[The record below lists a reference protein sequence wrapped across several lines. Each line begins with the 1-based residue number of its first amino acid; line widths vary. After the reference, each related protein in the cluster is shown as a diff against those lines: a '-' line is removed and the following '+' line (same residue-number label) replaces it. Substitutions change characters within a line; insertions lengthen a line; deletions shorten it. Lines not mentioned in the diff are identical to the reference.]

1 MTDHVRETMTEREE
15 EGNNRAVRQCHDR
28 ETIQWGGGGGKKTEQ
43 EDKATRKKQ
52 K

>member
-28 ETIQWGGGGGKKTEQ
+28 ETIQWGGGGIKTEQ